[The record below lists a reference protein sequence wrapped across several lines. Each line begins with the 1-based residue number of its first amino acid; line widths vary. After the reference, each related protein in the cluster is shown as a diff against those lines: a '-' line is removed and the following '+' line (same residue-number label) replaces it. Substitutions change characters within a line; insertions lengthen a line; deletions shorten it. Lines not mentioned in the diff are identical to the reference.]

1 MKKTLKV
8 ILSLAC
14 VVALVASLGVGALA
28 VTDEEFEQLK
38 LDTQRALDIQAVEN
52 IMNRHVLYH
61 CYGEHIE
68 EMEEIWVQDPVN
80 QATAS
85 FGQNQGYYVGYDAI
99 YEAYAAGHWN
109 NWLSSAKRFCQNNG
123 IDVSG
128 MTDDEIIDAYGGVG
142 QLLLH
147 VTTTAIIEI
156 AADGKTAKGYWYSPG
171 MIAESGSSANSIWEA
186 YGCDFVKENGE
197 WKMWHLHMFT
207 DFMCQFGDTFTGS
220 NAGGGSGGPSGEGSG
235 EPAANAGQE
244 HYEGEGGNV
253 LYHAG
258 LIESGNYDPAT
269 THDYLYS
276 TQYTEF
282 SHDRLRADMEI
293 FLPTAYDTWSFDDG
307 NYGPTAAEWQSI
319 GVDLDAWYAAHSN

>member
-1 MKKTLKV
+1 MFMKKTLKV

-14 VVALVASLGVGALA
+14 VIAMVASLGVSAFA
-28 VTDEEFEQLK
+28 VSDEEFEQLK

-52 IMNRHVLYH
+52 VMNRHVLYH
-61 CYGEHIE
+61 CYGEHIA

-99 YEAYAAGHWN
+99 YEAYATGHWN
-109 NWLSSAKRFCQNNG
+109 NWLSSAKSYCQNNG
-123 IDVSG
+123 IDTTG

-186 YGCDFVKENGE
+186 YGCDFVKEDGE
-197 WKMWHLHMFT
+197 WKIWHLHMYT
-207 DFMCQFGDTFTGS
+207 DFMCQFGDTFTS
-220 NAGGGSGGPSGEGSG
+220 SSGGGSGEPSGSG
-235 EPAANAGQE
+235 EQSGQISYVGE
-244 HYEGEGGNV
+244 EGAQELALSALEKG
-253 LYHAG
+253 
-258 LIESGNYDPAT
+258 
-269 THDYLYS
+269 DYLYL

-282 SHDRLRADMEI
+282 STSRLRQEMEVVPI
-293 FLPTAYDTWSFDDG
+293 PMPYDTWDFDVA
-307 NYGPTAAEWQSI
+307 NYGPAVEQLARY
-319 GVDLDAWYAAHSN
+319 GLDVDDWYAVYG